1 MDYIP
6 LVKTVLFLQTGRVF
20 CVSVTILDDDIAL
33 EGDEQ
38 FAVNISVPME
48 LSGLYIGASPTT
60 IITIVDDDGNLTQL
74 LL

>member
-6 LVKTVLFLQTGRVF
+6 LVERVLFLQTGRVF
-20 CVSVTILDDDIAL
+20 CVSVAILDDDIAL

-48 LSGLYIGASPTT
+48 LSGLYIGANPTT
-60 IITIVDDDGNLTQL
+60 VITIEDDDGNFTQFL
-74 LL
+74 

>member
-1 MDYIP
+1 MDFIP

-38 FAVNISVPME
+38 FAVNLSIPME
-48 LSGLYIGASPTT
+48 LHVSGLYIGANPTT
-60 IITIVDDDGNLTQL
+60 IITIVDDDGM
-74 LL
+74 